1 MIAEIEKVTDGYIV
15 KFERQFPYKIEEVW
29 SVLTEN
35 SKLKRWMSNLQIECL
50 KTGGIIKF
58 DMMDGSF
65 INIDILECQ
74 VNAVLEFTWDKDR
87 VRFEIHKEENENG
100 SILLLKEFIHE
111 LTDHTPK
118 DIAGWHIC
126 LDLFSSVLEGQEKE
140 FSKDEW
146 QRWFE
151 KYKDKVLEIRGQLR

>member
-1 MIAEIEKVTDGYIV
+1 MLAEIDKQDNEYVV
-15 KFERQFPYKIEEVW
+15 QFDRHFSYSIEEVW

-35 SKLKRWMSNLQIECL
+35 SKLKKWMSNLQIESL

-65 INIDILECQ
+65 INIDILEYQ

-87 VRFEIHKEENENG
+87 VRFELHKEENG
-100 SILLLKEFIHE
+100 TLLLLKEYIYE

-126 LDLFSSVLEGQEKE
+126 LNLFSSVLEGEEKE

-146 QRWFE
+146 QQWFE
-151 KYKDKVLEIRGQLR
+151 IYKVRFLK

>member
-1 MIAEIEKVTDGYIV
+1 MIAEIWKLTNGYIV
-15 KFERQFPYKIEEVW
+15 KFERRFPNTIEEVW

-35 SKLKRWMSNLQIECL
+35 SKLKKWMSNLQIESL

-65 INIDILECQ
+65 INMDILECQ
-74 VNAVLEFTWDKDR
+74 VNSVLEFTWDKDR
-87 VRFEIHKEENENG
+87 VRFEIHKEESG
-100 SILLLKEFIHE
+100 TLLLLKEYIHV

-126 LDLFSSVLEGQEKE
+126 LDLFSSVLEGKEKE

-146 QRWFE
+146 QQWCE
-151 KYKDKVLEIRGQLR
+151 TYKNKILEMRG

>member
-1 MIAEIEKVTDGYIV
+1 MLAQIEKQTDGYII
-15 KFERQFPYKIEEVW
+15 KFERQFPNTIEEVW

-35 SKLKRWMSNLQIECL
+35 SKLKKWMSNLQIENL

-65 INIDILECQ
+65 LNIDILECQ
-74 VNAVLEFTWDKDR
+74 LNSVLEFTWDKDR
-87 VRFEIHKEENENG
+87 VRFEIHKEENG
-100 SILLLKEFIHE
+100 SLLLLKEYIHE

-126 LDLFSSVLEGQEKE
+126 LDLFSSVLEEEEKE
-140 FSKDEW
+140 FSKNEW
-146 QRWFE
+146 QQCFE
-151 KYKDKVLEIRGQLR
+151 KYKDKIQEVRG

>member
-1 MIAEIEKVTDGYIV
+1 MLAVIDKQGNEYVV
-15 KFERQFPYKIEEVW
+15 QFERYFSYSIEEVW

-35 SKLKRWMSNLQIECL
+35 SKLKKWMSNLQIESL
-50 KTGGIIKF
+50 KIGGIIKF

-74 VNAVLEFTWDKDR
+74 LNSVLEFTWDKDR
-87 VRFEIHKEENENG
+87 VRFEIHKDENCTL
-100 SILLLKEFIHE
+100 LLLKEYINE

-126 LDLFSSVLEGQEKE
+126 LDLFSSVLEGEEKE

-146 QRWFE
+146 QQWFE
-151 KYKDKVLEIRGQLR
+151 IYKDKVLEVRG

>member
-1 MIAEIEKVTDGYIV
+1 MIAEIQKVTDGYIV

-35 SKLKRWMSNLQIECL
+35 SKLKKWMSNLQIESL

-65 INIDILECQ
+65 INMDILECQ
-74 VNAVLEFTWDKDR
+74 INKVLEFTWDKDR
-87 VRFEIHKEENENG
+87 VRFEIHKEENG
-100 SILLLKEFIHE
+100 SILFFKEFIHE
-111 LTDHTPK
+111 LTDHTSK

-126 LDLFSSVLEGQEKE
+126 LDLFSAVLEGEEKE
-140 FSKDEW
+140 FSKDKW
-146 QRWFE
+146 KQWFE
-151 KYKDKVLEIRGQLR
+151 IYKEKVIEVRG

>member
-1 MIAEIEKVTDGYIV
+1 MLAVIEKQGNEYVV
-15 KFERQFPYKIEEVW
+15 QFERYFSYSIEEVW

-35 SKLKRWMSNLQIECL
+35 SDLKKWMSNLQIESL

-87 VRFEIHKEENENG
+87 VRFEIHKEENS
-100 SILLLKEFIHE
+100 SILFLKEFIHE

-126 LDLFSSVLEGQEKE
+126 LDLFSSVLEGKEKE

-146 QRWFE
+146 QQWFE
-151 KYKDKVLEIRGQLR
+151 IYKDKVLELRA

>member
-1 MIAEIEKVTDGYIV
+1 MLAQIEKQADGYII
-15 KFERQFPYKIEEVW
+15 KFERQFPNTIEEVW

-35 SKLKRWMSNLQIECL
+35 SKLKKWMSNLQIENL

-65 INIDILECQ
+65 LNIDILECQ
-74 VNAVLEFTWDKDR
+74 LNSVLEFTWDKDR
-87 VRFEIHKEENENG
+87 VRFEIHKEENG
-100 SILLLKEFIHE
+100 SLLLLKEYIHE

-126 LDLFSSVLEGQEKE
+126 LDLFSSVLEEEEKG
-140 FSKDEW
+140 FSKNEW
-146 QRWFE
+146 QQWFE
-151 KYKDKVLEIRGQLR
+151 KYKDKIQEVRG

>member
-1 MIAEIEKVTDGYIV
+1 MLAVIDKQGNEYVV
-15 KFERQFPYKIEEVW
+15 QFERYFSYSIEEVW

-35 SKLKRWMSNLQIECL
+35 SKLKKWMSNLQIESL
-50 KTGGIIKF
+50 KIGGIIKF

-74 VNAVLEFTWDKDR
+74 LNSVLEFTWDKDR
-87 VRFEIHKEENENG
+87 VRFEIHKDENCTL
-100 SILLLKEFIHE
+100 LLLKEYIHE

-126 LDLFSSVLEGQEKE
+126 LDLFSSVLEGEEKE

-146 QRWFE
+146 QQWFE
-151 KYKDKVLEIRGQLR
+151 IYKDKVLEVRG

>member
-1 MIAEIEKVTDGYIV
+1 MIAEIQKVTDGYIV

-35 SKLKRWMSNLQIECL
+35 SKLKKWMSNLQIESL
-50 KTGGIIKF
+50 KTNGVIKF
-58 DMMDGSF
+58 DIMDGSF

-74 VNAVLEFTWDKDR
+74 VNAVLEFTWGKDR
-87 VRFEIHKEENENG
+87 VRFEIHKEENG
-100 SILLLKEFIHE
+100 TLLLLKEYIHD

-126 LDLFSSVLEGQEKE
+126 LDLFSSVLKGEEKE
-140 FSKDEW
+140 FSKDGW
-146 QRWFE
+146 QQWFE
-151 KYKDKVLEIRGQLR
+151 IYNVKVLEVRE

>member
-1 MIAEIEKVTDGYIV
+1 MLAEIEKQTDGYIV
-15 KFERQFPYKIEEVW
+15 KFERQFSYTIEEVW

-35 SKLKRWMSNLQIECL
+35 SKLKKWMSNLQIENL

-65 INIDILECQ
+65 LNIDILECQ
-74 VNAVLEFTWDKDR
+74 LNSVLEFTWDKDR
-87 VRFEIHKEENENG
+87 VRFEIHKEENG
-100 SILLLKEFIHE
+100 SLLLLKEYIHE

-126 LDLFSSVLEGQEKE
+126 LDLFSSVLEEEEKE
-140 FSKDEW
+140 FSKNEW
-146 QRWFE
+146 QQWFE
-151 KYKDKVLEIRGQLR
+151 KYKDKIQEVRG

>member
-1 MIAEIEKVTDGYIV
+1 MLAEIEKQTDGYIV
-15 KFERQFPYKIEEVW
+15 KFERQFSYTIEEVW

-35 SKLKRWMSNLQIECL
+35 SKLKKWMSNLQIENL

-65 INIDILECQ
+65 LNIDILDYQ
-74 VNAVLEFTWDKDR
+74 LNSVLEFTWDKDR
-87 VRFEIHKEENENG
+87 VRFEIHKEENG
-100 SILLLKEFIHE
+100 SLLLLKEYIHE

-126 LDLFSSVLEGQEKE
+126 LDLFSSVLEEEEKE
-140 FSKDEW
+140 FSKNEW
-146 QRWFE
+146 QQWFE
-151 KYKDKVLEIRGQLR
+151 KYKDKIQEVRG

>member
-1 MIAEIEKVTDGYIV
+1 MLAVIDKRGNEYVV
-15 KFERQFPYKIEEVW
+15 QFDRYFSYSIEEVW
-29 SVLTEN
+29 SVLTDN
-35 SKLKRWMSNLQIECL
+35 NKLKKWMSNLQIENL

-74 VNAVLEFTWDKDR
+74 LNSVLEFTWDKDH
-87 VRFEIHKEENENG
+87 VRFEIHKEENG
-100 SILLLKEFIHE
+100 SLLLLKEYIHE

-126 LDLFSSVLEGQEKE
+126 LDLFSSVLEGEEKE
-140 FSKDEW
+140 FSKSEW
-146 QRWFE
+146 QQWFE
-151 KYKDKVLEIRGQLR
+151 RYKDKIHEVRG

>member
-1 MIAEIEKVTDGYIV
+1 MLAQIEKQTDGYII
-15 KFERQFPYKIEEVW
+15 KFERQFPNTIEEVW

-35 SKLKRWMSNLQIECL
+35 SKLKKWMSNLQIENL

-65 INIDILECQ
+65 LNIDILECQ
-74 VNAVLEFTWDKDR
+74 LNSVLEFTWDKDR
-87 VRFEIHKEENENG
+87 VRFEIHKEKNG
-100 SILLLKEFIHE
+100 ALLLLKEYIHE

-126 LDLFSSVLEGQEKE
+126 LDLFSSVLEEDEKE
-140 FSKDEW
+140 FSKNEW
-146 QRWFE
+146 QQWFE
-151 KYKDKVLEIRGQLR
+151 KYKDKIREVRG

>member
-1 MIAEIEKVTDGYIV
+1 MIAEIGKLTGGYIV
-15 KFERQFPYKIEEVW
+15 KFEREFPYTVEEVW

-35 SKLKRWMSNLQIECL
+35 SKLKKWMSNLQIESL

-74 VNAVLEFTWDKDR
+74 LNSVLEFTWDKDR
-87 VRFEIHKEENENG
+87 VRFEIHKEYIN
-100 SILLLKEFIHE
+100 E
-111 LTDHTPK
+111 LTDHTPR

-126 LDLFSSVLEGQEKE
+126 LNLFSYVLEGEEKE

-146 QRWFE
+146 QQWFE
-151 KYKDKVLEIRGQLR
+151 IYKDKIHEVRG

>member
-1 MIAEIEKVTDGYIV
+1 MLAVLDKQGNEYVV
-15 KFERQFPYKIEEVW
+15 QFERYFSYSIEEVW

-35 SKLKRWMSNLQIECL
+35 SKLKKWMSNLQIESL

-74 VNAVLEFTWDKDR
+74 VNSVLEFTWDKDR
-87 VRFEIHKEENENG
+87 VRFEIHKEESG
-100 SILLLKEFIHE
+100 TLLLLKEYIHV

-126 LDLFSSVLEGQEKE
+126 LDLFSSVLEGKEKE

-146 QRWFE
+146 QQWFE
-151 KYKDKVLEIRGQLR
+151 IYKDIRFLK

>member
-1 MIAEIEKVTDGYIV
+1 MLAQIEKQADGYII
-15 KFERQFPYKIEEVW
+15 KFERQFPNTIEEVW

-35 SKLKRWMSNLQIECL
+35 SKLKKWMSNLQIENL

-65 INIDILECQ
+65 LNIDILECQ
-74 VNAVLEFTWDKDR
+74 LNSVLEFTWDKDR
-87 VRFEIHKEENENG
+87 VRFEIHKEENG
-100 SILLLKEFIHE
+100 SLLLLKEYIHE

-126 LDLFSSVLEGQEKE
+126 LDLFSSVLEEEEKE
-140 FSKDEW
+140 FSKNEW
-146 QRWFE
+146 QQWFE
-151 KYKDKVLEIRGQLR
+151 KYKDKIQEVRG

>member
-1 MIAEIEKVTDGYIV
+1 MLAEIEKQTDGYIV
-15 KFERQFPYKIEEVW
+15 KFERQFSYTIEEVW

-35 SKLKRWMSNLQIECL
+35 SKLKKWMSNLQIENL

-65 INIDILECQ
+65 LNIDILECQ
-74 VNAVLEFTWDKDR
+74 LNSVLEFTWDKDR
-87 VRFEIHKEENENG
+87 VRFEIHKEENG
-100 SILLLKEFIHE
+100 SLLLLKEYIHE

-126 LDLFSSVLEGQEKE
+126 LDLFSSVLEEEEKE
-140 FSKDEW
+140 FSKNEW
-146 QRWFE
+146 QQWFE
-151 KYKDKVLEIRGQLR
+151 KYKVRFKK